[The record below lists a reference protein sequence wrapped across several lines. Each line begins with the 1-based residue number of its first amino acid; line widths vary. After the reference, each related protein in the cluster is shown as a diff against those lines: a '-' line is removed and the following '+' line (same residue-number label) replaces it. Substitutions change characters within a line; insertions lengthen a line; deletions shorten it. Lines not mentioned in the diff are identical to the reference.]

1 MNCPSSLLL
10 LLLGLSLHSAC
21 ITRANVA
28 GQHGS
33 QDGGHESLV
42 VETTSGLMRG
52 FSRTVLDR
60 EVHVFYGVP
69 FAKPPVGPLR
79 FRKPLPIEP
88 WHGILN
94 ATTLPNSCYQER
106 YEYFPGFEG
115 EEMWNP
121 NTNISE
127 DCLYLNIWVPQKLR
141 LRHKESP
148 DNVGNN
154 GMAILVWVYGG
165 GFMSGT
171 ATLDVYDADIM
182 AAAGNAI
189 IASIQYRVGAFGFL
203 YLNQHFVNSEE
214 APGNMGLWD
223 QALAL
228 KWLRENARVFG
239 GDPDLITIFGESAGG
254 SSVSLHLIS
263 PVTQGLVR
271 RGILQSGTL
280 NAPWSYMT
288 GEKANEVARV
298 LVDDCGCNSTML
310 QENPARVMA
319 CMRSVDAKTLSVQQW
334 NSYWGILGFPSAPTI
349 DGVFLPKDPLDLV
362 READFKNTEILIGNN
377 ENEGRKHWRSTSFSL
392 EVSINLKTEGPKQKL
407 SRASQ
412 LGFQLC
418 CQMQYYCS
426 SFRNLYKFLFQYTDW
441 DRVNDGYHNQ
451 RAIADI
457 VGDYF
462 FICPSTH
469 FAQLFADRGMT
480 VYYYF
485 FTQRTSTN
493 VWGKWMGVMHGDEVE
508 YVFGHPLNKSLE
520 YTDNERDLSLRM
532 IHYFSRFAYTGMPT
546 VTETEWPSYTRNH
559 PKYFIW
565 NAEKKN
571 AFGRGP
577 RTTACAFWNEFLPR
591 LKGVPDPTPEACKS
605 AMASSVS
612 AGVSQLHSSSTIASI
627 ILLPVLVPDWAEKFH
642 RRYRPTNRSYNER
655 CLRFKVVLAVVNIVV
670 DLDICRDP
678 RLKTKDTRQKREMDP
693 CNRL

>member
-1 MNCPSSLLL
+1 MKCPPSLLL

-21 ITRANVA
+21 ITRANVTNS
-28 GQHGS
+28 GQQHSDEQHSDQHGS
-33 QDGGHESLV
+33 QEGAHDPLV

-52 FSRTVLDR
+52 FSRMVLER

-94 ATTLPNSCYQER
+94 ATTLPNSCFQER

-127 DCLYLNIWVPQKLR
+127 DCLYLNIWVPQKVR
-141 LRHKESP
+141 LRHKGSEP
-148 DNVGNN
+148 PPYPGNGD
-154 GMAILVWVYGG
+154 GMAMLVWIYGG

-182 AAAGNAI
+182 AVASNAI
-189 IASIQYRVGAFGFL
+189 IASMQYRVGAFGFL
-203 YLNQHFVNSEE
+203 YLNQHFTNSEE

-228 KWLRENARVFG
+228 RWLRDNARVFG
-239 GDPDLITIFGESAGG
+239 GDPNLITIFGESAGG

-263 PVTQGLVR
+263 PVTRGLVR

-310 QENPARVMA
+310 QENPNRVMA

-349 DGVFLPKDPLDLV
+349 DGVFLPKDPLELV
-362 READFKNTEILIGNN
+362 RDADFEETEILIGNN
-377 ENEGRKHWRSTSFSL
+377 ENEGTYFILYDFIDFFEKDQASFL
-392 EVSINLKTEGPKQKL
+392 E
-407 SRASQ
+407 RD
-412 LGFQLC
+412 
-418 CQMQYYCS
+418 
-426 SFRNLYKFLFQYTDW
+426 KFLSIINTIFKNMSQIEREAIIFQYTDW
-441 DRVNDGYHNQ
+441 DQIKDGYQNQ
-451 RAIADI
+451 RAIAEI

-469 FAQLFADRGMT
+469 FAQLFADRGMK

-493 VWGKWMGVMHGDEVE
+493 MWGEWMGVMHGDEVE
-508 YVFGHPLNKSLE
+508 YVFGHPINISLT
-520 YTDNERDLSLRM
+520 YNEIERELSYD
-532 IHYFSRFAYTGMPT
+532 IIKYFSQFAYTGVPEPT
-546 VTETEWPSYTRNH
+546 WRPYTRDH
-559 PKYFIW
+559 PQYFTW
-565 NAEKKN
+565 NAEKSGY
-571 AFGRGP
+571 GRGP
-577 RTTACAFWNEFLPR
+577 HMTACAFWNEFLPR
-591 LKGVPDPTPEACKS
+591 LKGIPGTYHVIVLSNFLMENSNFRRSDNAF
-605 AMASSVS
+605 ASS
-612 AGVSQLHSSSTIASI
+612 AH
-627 ILLPVLVPDWAEKFH
+627 F
-642 RRYRPTNRSYNER
+642 
-655 CLRFKVVLAVVNIVV
+655 
-670 DLDICRDP
+670 
-678 RLKTKDTRQKREMDP
+678 RE
-693 CNRL
+693 

>member
-21 ITRANVA
+21 ITRAN
-28 GQHGS
+28 GQHGG
-33 QDGGHESLV
+33 QEGGSHDSLV

-94 ATTLPNSCYQER
+94 TTTLPNSCYQER

-148 DNVGNN
+148 DNVGSN

-182 AAAGNAI
+182 AAASNAI
-189 IASIQYRVGAFGFL
+189 IASIQYRIGAFGFL
-203 YLNQHFVNSEE
+203 YLNQHFINSEE

-362 READFKNTEILIGNN
+362 READFKDTEILIGNN
-377 ENEGRKHWRSTSFSL
+377 ENEGR
-392 EVSINLKTEGPKQKL
+392 
-407 SRASQ
+407 
-412 LGFQLC
+412 
-418 CQMQYYCS
+418 
-426 SFRNLYKFLFQYTDW
+426 
-441 DRVNDGYHNQ
+441 
-451 RAIADI
+451 
-457 VGDYF
+457 
-462 FICPSTH
+462 
-469 FAQLFADRGMT
+469 
-480 VYYYF
+480 
-485 FTQRTSTN
+485 
-493 VWGKWMGVMHGDEVE
+493 
-508 YVFGHPLNKSLE
+508 
-520 YTDNERDLSLRM
+520 
-532 IHYFSRFAYTGMPT
+532 
-546 VTETEWPSYTRNH
+546 
-559 PKYFIW
+559 
-565 NAEKKN
+565 
-571 AFGRGP
+571 
-577 RTTACAFWNEFLPR
+577 
-591 LKGVPDPTPEACKS
+591 
-605 AMASSVS
+605 
-612 AGVSQLHSSSTIASI
+612 
-627 ILLPVLVPDWAEKFH
+627 
-642 RRYRPTNRSYNER
+642 
-655 CLRFKVVLAVVNIVV
+655 
-670 DLDICRDP
+670 
-678 RLKTKDTRQKREMDP
+678 
-693 CNRL
+693 

>member
-1 MNCPSSLLL
+1 MSKWMNCPSSLLL

-21 ITRANVA
+21 TTRTNVTN
-28 GQHGS
+28 GQHGN
-33 QDGGHESLV
+33 QDSGKDPLV

-60 EVHVFYGVP
+60 EVHVYYGVP

-127 DCLYLNIWVPQKLR
+127 DCLYLNIWVPQKAH
-141 LRHKESP
+141 LRHNNP
-148 DNVGNN
+148 NGN
-154 GMAILVWVYGG
+154 GMAMLVWIYGG

-171 ATLDVYDADIM
+171 ATLDVYDADFM
-182 AAAGNAI
+182 AVASNAI
-189 IASIQYRVGAFGFL
+189 IASMQYRVGAFGFL
-203 YLNQHFVNSEE
+203 YLNQHFTNSEE

-228 KWLRENARVFG
+228 RWLRDNAHVFG

-263 PVTQGLVR
+263 PVTRGLVR

-288 GEKANEVARV
+288 GEKANQVARV

-362 READFKNTEILIGNN
+362 REVDFEKTEILVGNN
-377 ENEGRKHWRSTSFSL
+377 KNEGTYFILYDFIDFFEKDQPSFL
-392 EVSINLKTEGPKQKL
+392 E
-407 SRASQ
+407 RD
-412 LGFQLC
+412 
-418 CQMQYYCS
+418 
-426 SFRNLYKFLFQYTDW
+426 KFLTIINSIFKNMSEIEKQAIIFQYTDW
-441 DRVNDGYHNQ
+441 DRINDGYENQ
-451 RAIADI
+451 KAIADI

-469 FAQLFADRGMT
+469 FSQVFADRGMK

-493 VWGKWMGVMHGDEVE
+493 VWGEWMGVMHGDEVE
-508 YVFGHPLNKSLE
+508 YVFGHPLNKSLKYNNE
-520 YTDNERDLSLRM
+520 ERDLSLRI
-532 IHYFSRFAYTGMPT
+532 IHHFSEFAYTGRPT
-546 VTETEWPSYTRNH
+546 ADESKWPPYTRDH
-559 PKYFIW
+559 PMYFIW
-565 NAEKKN
+565 DADKQET
-571 AFGRGP
+571 FGRGP
-577 RTTACAFWNEFLPR
+577 RTTACAFWNDFLPR
-591 LKGVPDPTPEACKS
+591 LKGIPDPTPEACKS

-612 AGVSQLHSSSTIASI
+612 AGVGKLRASSTIAFI
-627 ILLPVLVPDWAEKFH
+627 LLLPVLAV
-642 RRYRPTNRSYNER
+642 YR
-655 CLRFKVVLAVVNIVV
+655 FI
-670 DLDICRDP
+670 
-678 RLKTKDTRQKREMDP
+678 
-693 CNRL
+693 

>member
-1 MNCPSSLLL
+1 MSFWMNCPSLLL

-28 GQHGS
+28 GQHGG
-33 QDGGHESLV
+33 QDNGHDDPLLV
-42 VETTSGLMRG
+42 QTTTGLMRG
-52 FSRTVLDR
+52 FARTVLDR

-141 LRHKESP
+141 LRHKPESQ
-148 DNVGNN
+148 DNAGNN
-154 GMAILVWVYGG
+154 GMAILVWIYGG

-171 ATLDVYDADIM
+171 ATLDVYDADLM

-189 IASIQYRVGAFGFL
+189 IASMQYRVGAFGFL
-203 YLNQHFVNSEE
+203 YLNQHFTNSEE

-228 KWLRENARVFG
+228 QWLRENARAFG

-288 GEKANEVARV
+288 GEKANEVARI

-362 READFKNTEILIGNN
+362 READFKDTEILIGNN
-377 ENEGRKHWRSTSFSL
+377 ENEGTYFILYDFIDFFEKDQASFL
-392 EVSINLKTEGPKQKL
+392 D
-407 SRASQ
+407 RD
-412 LGFQLC
+412 
-418 CQMQYYCS
+418 
-426 SFRNLYKFLFQYTDW
+426 KFLNIINTIFKNMSQIEREAIIFQYTDW
-441 DRVNDGYHNQ
+441 DRINDGYNNQ
-451 RAIADI
+451 KAVADV
-457 VGDYF
+457 VGDYY

-469 FAQLFADRGMT
+469 FAQLFADRGMK

-493 VWGKWMGVMHGDEVE
+493 VWGEWMGVMHGDEVE
-508 YVFGHPLNKSLE
+508 YVFGHPLNETLVYNAK
-520 YTDNERDLSLRM
+520 ERELATRIIRYYS
-532 IHYFSRFAYTGMPT
+532 HFAYTGMPT
-546 VTETEWPSYTRNH
+546 PDESDWPPYTRDQ
-559 PKYFIW
+559 PRYFILD
-565 NAEKKN
+565 AEKKD
-571 AFGRGP
+571 FGQGP
-577 RTTACAFWNEFLPR
+577 RTTACAFWNDFLPR
-591 LKGVPDPTPEACKS
+591 LRGIPDPTPEACKGT
-605 AMASSVS
+605 MASSVLAG
-612 AGVSQLHSSSTIASI
+612 AGVLRGSPILSI
-627 ILLPVLVPDWAEKFH
+627 LLLPVLAVH
-642 RRYRPTNRSYNER
+642 R
-655 CLRFKVVLAVVNIVV
+655 FI
-670 DLDICRDP
+670 
-678 RLKTKDTRQKREMDP
+678 
-693 CNRL
+693 

>member
-1 MNCPSSLLL
+1 MSFWINCPSSLLL

-28 GQHGS
+28 GQHSG
-33 QDGGHESLV
+33 QDSGHDPLL

-52 FSRTVLDR
+52 FSRTVLER

-94 ATTLPNSCYQER
+94 VTTLPNSCYQER

-141 LRHKESP
+141 LRHKPESQ
-148 DNVGNN
+148 DNIGKN
-154 GMAILVWVYGG
+154 GMAILVWIYGG

-171 ATLDVYDADIM
+171 ATLDVYDADLM

-189 IASIQYRVGAFGFL
+189 IASMQYRVGAFGFL
-203 YLNQHFVNSEE
+203 YLNQHFTNSEE

-228 KWLRENARVFG
+228 KWLRENARAFG

-362 READFKNTEILIGNN
+362 READFKDTEILIGNN
-377 ENEGRKHWRSTSFSL
+377 ENEGR
-392 EVSINLKTEGPKQKL
+392 
-407 SRASQ
+407 
-412 LGFQLC
+412 
-418 CQMQYYCS
+418 
-426 SFRNLYKFLFQYTDW
+426 D
-441 DRVNDGYHNQ
+441 
-451 RAIADI
+451 
-457 VGDYF
+457 
-462 FICPSTH
+462 
-469 FAQLFADRGMT
+469 
-480 VYYYF
+480 
-485 FTQRTSTN
+485 TN
-493 VWGKWMGVMHGDEVE
+493 V
-508 YVFGHPLNKSLE
+508 YVCMCVCIYVYMYES
-520 YTDNERDLSLRM
+520 
-532 IHYFSRFAYTGMPT
+532 
-546 VTETEWPSYTRNH
+546 
-559 PKYFIW
+559 
-565 NAEKKN
+565 
-571 AFGRGP
+571 
-577 RTTACAFWNEFLPR
+577 
-591 LKGVPDPTPEACKS
+591 
-605 AMASSVS
+605 
-612 AGVSQLHSSSTIASI
+612 
-627 ILLPVLVPDWAEKFH
+627 
-642 RRYRPTNRSYNER
+642 
-655 CLRFKVVLAVVNIVV
+655 VVLWWHYCDVIYG
-670 DLDICRDP
+670 RW
-678 RLKTKDTRQKREMDP
+678 RG
-693 CNRL
+693 

>member
-1 MNCPSSLLL
+1 MSSWMNCPSSLLL

-21 ITRANVA
+21 ITRAN
-28 GQHGS
+28 GQHGG
-33 QDGGHESLV
+33 QEGGNHDSLV

-94 ATTLPNSCYQER
+94 ATILPNSCYQER

-182 AAAGNAI
+182 AAASNSI

-203 YLNQHFVNSEE
+203 YLNQHFSNSEE

-288 GEKANEVARV
+288 GEKANEVAQV

-319 CMRSVDAKTLSVQQW
+319 CMRSVDAKILSVQQW

-362 READFKNTEILIGNN
+362 READFKDTEILIGNN
-377 ENEGRKHWRSTSFSL
+377 ENEGTYFILYDFIDFFEKDQASFL
-392 EVSINLKTEGPKQKL
+392 E
-407 SRASQ
+407 RD
-412 LGFQLC
+412 
-418 CQMQYYCS
+418 
-426 SFRNLYKFLFQYTDW
+426 KFLNIINTIFKNMSQIE
-441 DRVNDGYHNQ
+441 RE
-451 RAIADI
+451 AII
-457 VGDYF
+457 F
-462 FICPSTH
+462 
-469 FAQLFADRGMT
+469 
-480 VYYYF
+480 
-485 FTQRTSTN
+485 QRTSTN
-493 VWGKWMGVMHGDEVE
+493 VWGEWMGVMHGDEVE

-520 YTDNERDLSLRM
+520 YTDEERDLSLRM

-546 VTETEWPSYTRNH
+546 VTESEWPPYTRDH

-565 NAEKKN
+565 NAEKN
-571 AFGRGP
+571 DFGRGP

-612 AGVSQLHSSSTIASI
+612 AGVGELRGSPIASI
-627 ILLPVLVPDWAEKFH
+627 LLLPLLTMTSQTIFWIKYWRTLSQPRYTPRILG
-642 RRYRPTNRSYNER
+642 RRFALT
-655 CLRFKVVLAVVNIVV
+655 A
-670 DLDICRDP
+670 
-678 RLKTKDTRQKREMDP
+678 TA
-693 CNRL
+693 